1 MDIVLLNHPPKVVKG
16 EFGNRRLACNCIFP
30 LDIDEIGIN
39 IVLYVIP
46 FLLGT
51 KGNPGRLKGHV
62 LRVPIEFELFR
73 MLIKFFNVMLSLGHK
88 SNEFKFCCKAA
99 FHSL

>member
-16 EFGNRRLACNCIFP
+16 EFGNRCLACNCIFP
-30 LDIDEIGIN
+30 LYIDEVGID
-39 IVLYVIP
+39 IVLNVIP

-51 KGNPGRLKGHV
+51 KGNPGGLKGHV
-62 LRVPIEFELFR
+62 LRVPIEFELLG

-88 SNEFKFCCKAA
+88 GDEFKLCRKAA